1 MVRSTESTHNADAA
15 FSLDKVK
22 QQFGSDSIP
31 VFRDLTLSIPKGQFV
46 TIVGPSGCGKSTILR
61 LVAGLQSPTSG
72 AVKRGAVSDRQ
83 VGFVFQHPTL
93 LPWRTAEQNLRLPLE
108 LGSANKK
115 DAAPSDTR
123 KSLYQLLEQVGLS
136 SEDSRKRPAQMSGG
150 MQMRLSLARA
160 LVTEPEILLLDEPFA
175 AVDDFL
181 RMRLQEDIR
190 RLHDSRNLTTVLVT
204 HNLQEA
210 IFLSDRVI
218 VLSGRPASVT
228 GSLEIAWS
236 GPRDASFRNG
246 DRYVEYVR
254 QLSASL
260 FES

>member
-1 MVRSTESTHNADAA
+1 MRSAESTHDADAA
-15 FSLDKVK
+15 FSLEKVK

-31 VFRDLTLSIPKGQFV
+31 VFYDLTLSIPKGKFV

-61 LVAGLQSPTSG
+61 LAAGLQSPTSG
-72 AVKRGAVSDRQ
+72 IVKRGALSDRQ

-108 LGSANKK
+108 LGPANRKHEASS
-115 DAAPSDTR
+115 DAR
-123 KSLYQLLEQVGLS
+123 HYLHQLLAQVGLS
-136 SEDSRKRPAQMSGG
+136 PEDARKRPTQMSGG

-160 LVTEPEILLLDEPFA
+160 LVTEPQILLLDEPFA

-190 RLHDSRNLTTVLVT
+190 RLHDARNLTTVLVT

-218 VLSGRPASVT
+218 VLSGKPAEVT
-228 GSLEIAWS
+228 KSLEIAWS
-236 GPRDASFRNG
+236 GPRDVGFRNG
-246 DRYVEYVR
+246 DQYVDYVR

-260 FES
+260 LES